1 MGVLLIMS
9 NAYLF
14 PKTYHPQCGNVF
26 VGLVAIDQTAAR
38 INATPMKN
46 AAMDSVSVGMVLI
59 GGVVRVVDHAC
70 HMKFI
75 VMADVSASMDSMH
88 GLEIVGD
95 AGQIKNTAMDNV
107 CVSMETI
114 GRAKDVVDH
123 ACHMKNFAMENV
135 SASMGLIRED
145 VVFVHLSV
153 KVKVVV

>member
-46 AAMDSVSVGMVLI
+46 AAMGNVSVGMVLI

-88 GLEIVGD
+88 GLGIVGD
-95 AGQIKNTAMDNV
+95 ACQIKNTAMANV
-107 CVSMETI
+107 CVSMEMI
-114 GRAKDVVDH
+114 GRARDVVDR
-123 ACHMKNFAMENV
+123 ACHMKNIEMENV
-135 SASMGLIRED
+135 NASMDSIGED
-145 VVFVHLSV
+145 VVVVQWSA